1 MGRRTG
7 ARQGARPVRHAGR
20 ARSAAV
26 GTLLLCT
33 TAALPVPSAL
43 AAGAPGPYGF
53 APDAASVTGAP
64 ATAGAKRLA
73 AGTTYRSSLPGD
85 AAVHYSLELDATTDT
100 YVSAT
105 AAPAPGG
112 TVSAGEGIK
121 VTVRDAAGR
130 SCSLDT
136 ETFGV
141 VRSARP
147 IAAWGAREISADRPR
162 CKTAGTY
169 DVLVERVGTPV
180 SAPEDWD
187 LELFVVSEPALREP
201 VAAEV
206 PEAWNSRT
214 PAPATGEPVTREGG
228 SGFASAVPVGP
239 GVWGAGIEP
248 GGTLFYKVPVGW
260 GGQLAA
266 TAELAAEDGRG
277 GYTTGALSL
286 TLYNPARGF
295 VDDVSANYA
304 GRRESAALPPLPPV
318 AYENR
323 YAGPDRLSAMRFAG
337 SYYLVVHLAS
347 EVADKFGDGPF
358 DVALRVRVDGSEK
371 AAPDYAGE
379 PRPDGLFEAEPVDP
393 VLSGV
398 TGGPATGGTG
408 GGGGH
413 GDTAMTVLAV
423 SGIGTG
429 TALLAVLGVW
439 RVVARRRL
447 GSP

>member
-1 MGRRTG
+1 M
-7 ARQGARPVRHAGR
+7 RHAGR
-20 ARSAAV
+20 ARSAAA
-26 GTLLLCT
+26 GALLLCA
-33 TAALPVPSAL
+33 TAALPVPDAL
-43 AAGAPGPYGF
+43 AAGTPGPYGF
-53 APDAASVTGAP
+53 APAATSVTGSPAP
-64 ATAGAKRLA
+64 AGAKRLT

-85 AAVHYSLELDATTDT
+85 TAVHYSLALDATTDT

-105 AAPAPGG
+105 AAPAPGS

-162 CKTAGTY
+162 CKTAGLY
-169 DVLVERVGTPV
+169 DVVVERVGTPV
-180 SAPEDWD
+180 SAPDDWD

-214 PAPATGEPVTREGG
+214 PVPATGEPVAREGG

-239 GVWGAGIEP
+239 GAWGAGIEP
-248 GGTLFYKVPVGW
+248 GGTLFYRVPVGW
-260 GGQLAA
+260 GGQLSA
-266 TAELAAEDGRG
+266 TAELAAADGRD

-304 GRRESAALPPLPPV
+304 GREESAALPPLPPV

-323 YAGPDRLSAMRFAG
+323 YAGPDRIAAMRFAG

-347 EVADKFGDGPF
+347 EVADKFGEGPF
-358 DVALRVRVDGSEK
+358 DVALRVRLDGSEK
-371 AAPDYAGE
+371 AAPDYAGQ
-379 PRPDGLFEAEPVDP
+379 PRPDDLFEAEPVD
-393 VLSGV
+393 LDLGGV
-398 TGGPATGGTG
+398 TGGPATGGTPG
-408 GGGGH
+408 GDGH

-429 TALLAVLGVW
+429 TALLAVLAVW

-447 GSP
+447 GRS

>member
-1 MGRRTG
+1 M
-7 ARQGARPVRHAGR
+7 RHAGR

-26 GTLLLCT
+26 GALLLCT
-33 TAALPVPSAL
+33 TAVLPVPAAL
-43 AAGAPGPYGF
+43 AAGTPGPYGF
-53 APDAASVTGAP
+53 DPDATSVTGAP
-64 ATAGAKRLA
+64 TTAGAKPLS
-73 AGTTYRSSLPGD
+73 AGTTYRSSLPADGV
-85 AAVHYSLELDATTDT
+85 VHYSLELDATSDT

-105 AAPAPGG
+105 AAPAPGS
-112 TVSAGEGIK
+112 TVSAGEGVK
-121 VTVRDAAGR
+121 VTVQDAAGR
-130 SCSLDT
+130 SCSFDT

-169 DVLVERVGTPV
+169 DVVVERVGTPV
-180 SAPEDWD
+180 TAPDAWD

-201 VAAEV
+201 AAEV

-214 PAPATGEPVTREGG
+214 PAPATGEPVAREGG

-260 GGQLAA
+260 GGQLSA
-266 TAELAAEDGRG
+266 TAELAAADGRG

-347 EVADKFGDGPF
+347 EVGDKFGDGPF
-358 DVALRVRVDGSEK
+358 GVALRVRTDGSEK
-371 AAPDYAGE
+371 AVPDYAGE
-379 PRPDGLFEAEPVDP
+379 PRPDDVFEAVPVD
-393 VLSGV
+393 LGEV
-398 TGGPATGGTG
+398 TEGPAKGGTAG
-408 GGGGH
+408 GGGG
-413 GDTAMTVLAV
+413 GDAAMTVLAV

-429 TALLAVLGVW
+429 TALLGVLGVW

>member
-1 MGRRTG
+1 M
-7 ARQGARPVRHAGR
+7 RHAFR

-26 GTLLLCT
+26 GALLLCT
-33 TAALPVPSAL
+33 TAALPAPTAL
-43 AAGAPGPYGF
+43 AAGSPGPYGF
-53 APDAASVTGAP
+53 APDATSVTGAP
-64 ATAGAKRLA
+64 TPAGAKPLI

-85 AAVHYSLELDATTDT
+85 GPVHYSLDLDATSDT

-105 AAPAPGG
+105 AAPDPGS

-121 VTVRDAAGR
+121 VTVQDAAGR
-130 SCSLDT
+130 SCSFDT

-169 DVLVERVGTPV
+169 HVVVERVGTPV
-180 SAPEDWD
+180 SAPDDWD
-187 LELFVVSEPALREP
+187 LELFVVSEPALRKP

-206 PEAWNSRT
+206 PEAWNSQT
-214 PAPATGEPVTREGG
+214 PRPATGDAIPREGG

-239 GVWGAGIEP
+239 GVWTSRIEP
-248 GGTLFYKVPVGW
+248 GGTLFYRVPVGW
-260 GGQLAA
+260 GGQLSA
-266 TAELAAEDGRG
+266 TAELGATDSRG

-286 TLYNPARGF
+286 ELYNPARGF
-295 VDDVSANYA
+295 VDDVAANYA
-304 GRRESAALPPLPPV
+304 GRRREAASLPPLPPV

-323 YAGPDRLSAMRFAG
+323 YAGPDRLGAMRFAG

-347 EVADKFGDGPF
+347 EVAEKFGDGPF

-371 AAPDYAGE
+371 SAPDYAGE
-379 PRPDGLFEAEPVDP
+379 SRPDDVFEAAPVD
-393 VLSGV
+393 LDLGEV
-398 TGGPATGGTG
+398 TGGASSGGTAG
-408 GGGGH
+408 GGGSGR
-413 GDTAMTVLAV
+413 GDAAMTVLAV

-429 TALLAVLGVW
+429 TALLGVLGVW
-439 RVVARRRL
+439 SVVARRRL
-447 GSP
+447 GGS